1 MLWLLLL
8 CFAVGL
14 VVVALFSRQGRG
26 CLAGAAGI
34 ALGIVA
40 ITALGAAIL
49 IGLALMLFG

>member
-14 VVVALFSRQGRG
+14 VFVALFSRQGRG
-26 CLAGAAGI
+26 CLVGAAGI

-49 IGLALMLFG
+49 IGLALLLFG

>member
-26 CLAGAAGI
+26 CLVGAAGI

>member
-34 ALGIVA
+34 AVVWGVDPQ
-40 ITALGAAIL
+40 IL
-49 IGLALMLFG
+49 FAY